1 MHHRTTRLVIPLV
14 VLLSVGLAACASGGG
29 AGQGARSGGG
39 DLLTAE
45 EMAEWASQDLFEV
58 VRKLRPRWLQSRAP
72 ATARGR
78 QSIAIILDGVRQDGG
93 PEVMRGFRTGD
104 IQSVQYM
111 NARDATT
118 RYGTDMTGGALVIQT
133 RR

>member
-1 MHHRTTRLVIPLV
+1 MYRRSTRLVIPLV
-14 VLLSVGLAACASGGG
+14 VLLSAGVSACASSGGG
-29 AGQGARSGGG
+29 RSRESGGG
-39 DLLTAE
+39 DMLMAE

-93 PEVMRGFRTGD
+93 PEMMRSFRAGD
-104 IQSVQYM
+104 IGSVQFM

-118 RYGTDMTGGALVIQT
+118 RYGTDMTGGALIILT
-133 RR
+133 KR